1 MQHTVKSDQEAR
13 PKPKVG
19 ELADAPTR
27 QRRKIAIVIAYE
39 GQEAAAELAARFGGT
54 PHTIELWCDERY
66 ARTGVPKR
74 WMVDATDVARCV
86 NGKFRKSPY
95 DFVMF
100 VYDAEIG
107 AEELVAAAQS
117 LAESDKPAYYLVP
130 GLNELLTVRHIAMTA
145 FSIRNLKA
153 KGVPEVPLGI
163 RLKEKVAPRLPRPA
177 KQILRKMLES
187 FGMSQ
192 PFGLSM
198 PTKRVSE
205 EAVRISTSAS
215 VAGVLGP
222 VVPKGMPH
230 LYSLGTPELQQRY
243 FVREVGRFFPY
254 PSTVNIVLSNQCNL
268 KCVMCPFHSP
278 LFVPNRTT
286 DYFDDD
292 KWLPID
298 LIERL
303 VDELKAN
310 KDPDAPIT
318 FHMGELDEPLMH
330 PKIVRIVELLAS
342 VPRSTVHITSNG
354 NLMREEIARGVIEGG
369 LASMQFSVDAQTT
382 ETYKKIRG
390 AKLEKVQRNVDR
402 FLRIRDEIKPNLYVN
417 LCIINQEGAADEIE
431 DFKKYWRQKGASS
444 VSVYQL
450 FAPNGENK
458 AQWVV
463 PNKYFEEKKRTP
475 CTALWDQ
482 CFLFPE
488 GEISLCCTTLI
499 RVPQDGVISTGNF
512 RQRSLKDIWLGDKY
526 QEIRRNLIYGK
537 LEGQKYCAECDNWS
551 SSYQFM
557 KKAEDGTVLVFGESM
572 GYYYFPEKNPGLVS

>member
-1 MQHTVKSDQEAR
+1 MQQAVKFHKKV
-13 PKPKVG
+13 PKKPKASDPASSA
-19 ELADAPTR
+19 EPKR
-27 QRRKIAIVIAYE
+27 ERRKIAVVISYR
-39 GQEAAAELAARFGGT
+39 GQETAADFVSRFGGT
-54 PHTIELWCDERY
+54 PHTIELWCDKRY
-66 ARTGVPKR
+66 AREGVEAR
-74 WMVDATDVARCV
+74 WIVDAADSARCV
-86 NGKFRKSPY
+86 NSQFFKSSY
-95 DFVMF
+95 DFAMF
-100 VYDAEIG
+100 VHDSEVG
-107 AEELVAAAQS
+107 AEELVAAEQS
-117 LAESDKPAYYLVP
+117 LAESGKPAYYLVP
-130 GLNELLTVRHIAMTA
+130 GLNEHLTVRRVALTA
-145 FSIRNLKA
+145 FSIRNLKT
-153 KGVPEVPLGI
+153 KLPEVPLGV
-163 RLKEKVAPRLPRPA
+163 RLKNKMAPRLPLPA
-177 KQILRKMLES
+177 KMVLRKMLES
-187 FGMSQ
+187 FGMLQ

-198 PTKRVSE
+198 PTRLTE
-205 EAVRISTSAS
+205 ESIRINTSAS
-215 VAGVLGP
+215 VAGVLGA
-222 VVPKGMPH
+222 VVPKGVPH
-230 LYSLGTPELQQRY
+230 LYSLGSPELQQRY
-243 FVREVGRFFPY
+243 FVRDVGRYFPY

-278 LFVPNRTT
+278 KFVPNRTT

-310 KDPDAPIT
+310 KDPEAPIT

-330 PKIVRIVELLAS
+330 PNIVRIVELLAG

-354 NLMREEIARGVIEGG
+354 NLMREQIARGVIEGG
-369 LASMQFSVDAQTT
+369 LASMQFSVDAQTP

-402 FLRIRDEIKPNLYVN
+402 FLRIRDEIKPDLYVN
-417 LCIINQEGAADEIE
+417 LCIINQEGATDEIE
-431 DFKKYWRQKGASS
+431 DFKKYWREKGASS

-450 FAPNGENK
+450 FAPKDENN

-512 RQRSLKDIWLGDKY
+512 RQSSLKDIWLGEKY

-537 LEGQKYCAECDNWS
+537 LESQRYCAECDNWS
-551 SSYQFM
+551 SSYQF
-557 KKAEDGTVLVFGESM
+557 KKRLDDGTVLVFGESM
-572 GYYYFPEKNPGLVS
+572 GYYYFPEKNPDLA

>member
-1 MQHTVKSDQEAR
+1 MQQTVKLHR
-13 PKPKVG
+13 KVPPKQTIDERVDSVTPR
-19 ELADAPTR
+19 R
-27 QRRKIAIVIAYE
+27 QPSRIAVVIAYE
-39 GQEAAAELAARFGGT
+39 GHESASELAVRYGGT
-54 PHTIELWCDERY
+54 PHNIELWCDSRY
-66 ARTGVPKR
+66 ARVGVPKR
-74 WMVDATDVARCV
+74 WVVDAADIARCV
-86 NGKFRKSPY
+86 NSRFRRSPY
-95 DFVMF
+95 DAVMF
-100 VYDAEIG
+100 VHDAEVG
-107 AEELVAAAQS
+107 AAELVAAEQS
-117 LAESDKPAYYLVP
+117 LAETDKPAYYLVP
-130 GLNELLTVRHIAMTA
+130 GLNELLTVRRVALTA
-145 FSIRNLKA
+145 FSMRNLTSDL
-153 KGVPEVPLGI
+153 PEVPLGV
-163 RLKEKVAPRLPRPA
+163 RLKNIVAPRLPQPA
-177 KQILRKMLES
+177 KLVLRRMLES
-187 FGMSQ
+187 FGLLQ

-198 PTKRVSE
+198 PTTHLTE
-205 EAVRISTSAS
+205 EPVRISTGAS

-222 VVPKGMPH
+222 VVPKGLPH
-230 LYSLGTPELQQRY
+230 LYSLGSPELQQRY
-243 FVREVGRFFPY
+243 FVREVGRYFPY

-278 LFVPNRTT
+278 KFVPNRTT

-369 LASMQFSVDAQTT
+369 LASMQFSVDAQTP

-402 FLRIRDEIKPNLYVN
+402 FLRLRDEIKPSLYVN
-417 LCIINQEGAADEIE
+417 LCIINQEGASEEIE
-431 DFKKYWRQKGASS
+431 DFKVYWREKGASS

-512 RQRSLKDIWLGDKY
+512 RHNSLKDIWLGEKY

-537 LEGQKYCAECDNWS
+537 LDGQKYCAECDNWS
-551 SSYQFM
+551 SSYQF
-557 KKAEDGTVLVFGESM
+557 KRKLDDGTVLVFGESM
-572 GYYYFPEKNPGLVS
+572 GYYYFPEKNPHLI